1 MTAPRTKKM
10 TDAGYFPTT
19 PNNEGDVRQL
29 YDDMYQEVFDN
40 LNAGKAE
47 LSDVQ
52 GIVLGQIPD
61 GTMTNAKFADFTL
74 DQNKAAF
81 STIDGIPIAG
91 ITYSTVITGGLVQTV
106 TETFT
111 ATSKKYR
118 EKTYSYTGS
127 TLNAVR
133 TKLYASDGTTVIKD
147 YTDTFTFTP
156 TLNTMIR
163 TVN

>member
-1 MTAPRTKKM
+1 MTTPRVKKM
-10 TDAGYFPTT
+10 TDVAYFPTT
-19 PNNEGDVRQL
+19 PDNEADVRQL

-81 STIDGIPIAG
+81 STIDGIPIAE

-118 EKTYSYTGS
+118 EKTYSYTGN
-127 TLNAVR
+127 TLNTVR

-147 YTDTFTFTP
+147 YTDTFAI
-156 TLNTMIR
+156 NTMTR